1 MTVGHRKPVKR
12 RPGRPR
18 SASAVA
24 HDRILDAVF
33 ELLRTRS
40 LRDLQIQQVCRK
52 AGVSKPTIYKWW
64 PTKAAMVMAMFEQR
78 MVRRLPPIESL
89 SAEQLIRVAVP
100 GLIRL
105 FNGPFGKVA
114 AEMIAAGQS
123 EPAVL
128 REFRDRYV
136 LKRRKVAVKALEAA
150 YASGEMKRS
159 VDPELLLDL
168 IFGPIYFRLLVKH
181 QPLDQAFGKNLL
193 DFVLRRAVTTDVAGD
208 HDVLSIRRG

>member
-1 MTVGHRKPVKR
+1 VTVGHRKPVKR
-12 RPGRPR
+12 KPGRPR
-18 SASAVA
+18 SESAIA

-33 ELLRTRS
+33 ELLQTQS
-40 LRDLQIQQVCRK
+40 VRDLQIQEVCRK

-78 MVRRLPPIESL
+78 MVRRLPPIGSL
-89 SAEQLIRVAVP
+89 RAEQLIRVAVP
-100 GLIRL
+100 GLIQL

-136 LKRRKVAVKALEAA
+136 LKRREVAVKSIEEA

-181 QPLDQAFGKNLL
+181 QPLDQAFGRELL
-193 DFVLRRAVTTDVAGD
+193 DYVLGRCR
-208 HDVLSIRRG
+208 

>member
-1 MTVGHRKPVKR
+1 MSKDNIRSFARAIVILGSRGLNGDRGKPKASKAQT
-12 RPGRPR
+12 RPVRN
-18 SASAVA
+18 
-24 HDRILDAVF
+24 
-33 ELLRTRS
+33 
-40 LRDLQIQQVCRK
+40 LQIQEVCRK

-78 MVRRLPPIESL
+78 MVRRLPSIEGL

-123 EPAVL
+123 EPALL

-136 LKRRKVAVKALEAA
+136 LKRRKVAVKALEDA

-181 QPLDQAFGKNLL
+181 QPLDQVFGKDLL
-193 DFVLRRAVTTDVAGD
+193 DYVLRPAVTC
-208 HDVLSIRRG
+208 

>member
-1 MTVGHRKPVKR
+1 MGNRKPVKR
-12 RPGRPR
+12 KPGRPR
-18 SASAVA
+18 SGAAIA
-24 HDRILDAVF
+24 HGRILDAVY
-33 ELLRTRS
+33 ELLQTHS
-40 LRDLQIQQVCRK
+40 VRDLQIQEVCRK

-64 PTKAAMVMAMFEQR
+64 PTKAAMVMTMFEQR
-78 MVRRLPPIESL
+78 MVRRLPPIECL

-136 LKRRKVAVKALEAA
+136 LKRRKVAVKALEGAF
-150 YASGEMKRS
+150 ASGEMKRS
-159 VDPELLLDL
+159 VDPELMLDL

-181 QPLDQAFGKNLL
+181 QPLDQAFGTALV
-193 DFVLRRAVTTDVAGD
+193 DFVLGKSKQSAPPGRRTLRT
-208 HDVLSIRRG
+208 

>member
-1 MTVGHRKPVKR
+1 MSVGTRKPVKR
-12 RPGRPR
+12 KPGRPR
-18 SASAVA
+18 NEAAIA
-24 HDRILDAVF
+24 HHRILDAVF
-33 ELLRTRS
+33 ELLQKQS
-40 LRDLQIQQVCRK
+40 VRDLQIQEVCRK

-128 REFRDRYV
+128 REFRDRYI
-136 LKRRKVAVKALEAA
+136 LKRRKVAIKALNDA

-181 QPLDQAFGKNLL
+181 QPLDEAFGRALVNH
-193 DFVLRRAVTTDVAGD
+193 VLGKRQ
-208 HDVLSIRRG
+208 